1 LFSAR
6 IPLPSC
12 VSLCVSALC
21 SCLQAFLNSS
31 WQSTNRPHQMMAREA
46 PAIRYAGSEM
56 HMPPIAAIFD
66 SAFFIP
72 FVAFFVL
79 FHAIGYLVRTLAWRS
94 YSGFRQYRL
103 RNLTVCLIH
112 SIISGGFA
120 LSFMLL
126 RPEVMFE
133 DTLYWYEPWS
143 TLVPI
148 LSIAYF
154 ICDAID
160 MLKHEISKW
169 TLELLLHHV
178 VSIFVFS
185 CAVLPRRFIPYAYWA
200 LLMEVNSVFLHLRSL
215 MQITGNS
222 MARKDVYRVVRL
234 LNVITFVVFRF
245 TVQVWQIN
253 WAWQNQ
259 HRFHIFYTLVGVL
272 GGCFFFITNIILF
285 MRVLASD
292 GFLGEYAKSHT
303 AINRDGHGSVRIM
316 QDTKNS

>member
-1 LFSAR
+1 
-6 IPLPSC
+6 
-12 VSLCVSALC
+12 
-21 SCLQAFLNSS
+21 
-31 WQSTNRPHQMMAREA
+31 MMAREA

-292 GFLGEYAKSHT
+292 GFLGE
-303 AINRDGHGSVRIM
+303 DGHGSVRIM